1 MQDKLIFVLLMKESI
16 LEDSSEK
23 EMSFI
28 DHLEELRWHVMRSVV
43 AILVLS
49 IVAFLNKRL
58 IFDFFIFGPTR
69 PDFPTN
75 RFFCWMGEKAVWLQG
90 LCVESVEYRFI
101 NTDLAGQFMLHIK
114 TSFIVGFILA
124 FPYIFWEFWR
134 FIKPALY
141 KNEVESTRGIVF
153 LTSLLFVF
161 GCSFGYFIIVP
172 FSVNFL
178 YSYTAIEIAQNMISI
193 DNYISNVVSM
203 VIPTGIM
210 FELPMLVYFLTKIG
224 ILTPEFMK
232 NTRRFAYVIILF
244 VLAIITPQGD
254 MFSLIL
260 ISAPVVL
267 LYEVSIK
274 VAERVSKRYAEEF
287 E

>member
-1 MQDKLIFVLLMKESI
+1 MKESI
-16 LEDSSEK
+16 LEDAEEK

-28 DHLEELRWHVMRSVV
+28 DHLEELRWHILKSVLAV
-43 AILVLS
+43 VILS

-69 PDFPTN
+69 SDFPTN
-75 RFFCWMGEKAVWLQG
+75 RFFCWLGEQAPLLQG
-90 LCVESVEYRFI
+90 LCVDSITYRFI

-124 FPYIFWEFWR
+124 FPFIFYEFWK
-134 FIKPALY
+134 FVKPALY
-141 KNEVESTRGIVF
+141 TNEVQSTRGIVF
-153 LTSLLFVF
+153 LTSILFVL
-161 GCSFGYFIIVP
+161 GCAFGYFIIAP
-172 FSVNFL
+172 FSINFL
-178 YSYTAIEIAQNMISI
+178 YSYTAVEIAENMISI

-210 FELPMLVYFLTKIG
+210 FELPMLVFFLSKIG
-224 ILTPEFMK
+224 IVTPELLK
-232 NTRRFAYVIILF
+232 SSRRFAYVIILF

-254 MFSLIL
+254 MFSLLL

-267 LYEVSIK
+267 LYELSIK
-274 VAERVSKRYAEEF
+274 VSQRVAKQYAADF
-287 E
+287 G